1 MQKREFTLQSK
12 YDNLALSCAEYTAE
26 GGTQTN
32 AKGVVQIVHGMC
44 EYKERYEGFID
55 YLTQNG
61 YIVFAHDHRGHGGSV
76 TANEN
81 LGYFGDKK
89 GEAIVDDAAL
99 VTDEI
104 RRLYPGLSVTLFGHS
119 MGSLVVRAYIQKYEE
134 KIDKLIVCGS
144 PSKNSLAGIGLML
157 NGVISAFRG
166 KKYRSRLMANASTGG
181 GDDKF
186 PGEGKNAWLTRDK
199 TVVEKYNADEKCNF
213 VFSCNGFSNLL
224 HLVKN
229 AYKKKK
235 YPAKHSDL
243 PIFFMAGA
251 DDPVIGSEKK
261 WLAAQQFLRDV
272 GYKNVTG
279 KSYPKMRHEI
289 LNELGKEEVY
299 ADALAF
305 IEKSAEK
312 QA

>member
-26 GGTQTN
+26 GVTQTN

-144 PSKNSLAGIGLML
+144 PSKNSLAGFGLML

-186 PGEGKNAWLTRDK
+186 PGESKNAWLTRDK

-279 KSYPKMRHEI
+279 KLYPKMRHEI

>member
-26 GGTQTN
+26 GVTQTN

-104 RRLYPGLSVTLFGHS
+104 RRLHPGLSVTLFGHS

-144 PSKNSLAGIGLML
+144 PSKNSLAGFGLML

-279 KSYPKMRHEI
+279 KLYPKMRHEI

>member
-12 YDNLALSCAEYTAE
+12 YDNLALSCAEYAAE

-32 AKGVVQIVHGMC
+32 SKGVVQIVHGMC

-81 LGYFGDKK
+81 FGYFGDKK

-144 PSKNSLAGIGLML
+144 PSKNSLAGFGLML

-213 VFSCNGFSNLL
+213 IFSCNGFSNLL

>member
-26 GGTQTN
+26 GVTQTN

-104 RRLYPGLSVTLFGHS
+104 RRLYPRLSVTLFGHS

-144 PSKNSLAGIGLML
+144 PSKNSLAGFGLML

-261 WLAAQQFLRDV
+261 WLEAQQFLRDV

>member
-104 RRLYPGLSVTLFGHS
+104 RRLHPGLSVTLFGHS
-119 MGSLVVRAYIQKYEE
+119 MGSLVVRVYIQKYEE

-144 PSKNSLAGIGLML
+144 PSKNSLAGFGLML

-199 TVVEKYNADEKCNF
+199 TVVKKYNADEKCNF

-261 WLAAQQFLRDV
+261 WLEAQQFLRDV

-279 KSYPKMRHEI
+279 KLYPKMRHEI

>member
-26 GGTQTN
+26 GVTQTN

-144 PSKNSLAGIGLML
+144 PSKNSLAGFGLML

-213 VFSCNGFSNLL
+213 IFSCNGFSNLL

>member
-12 YDNLALSCAEYTAE
+12 YDNLALSCAEYAAE
-26 GGTQTN
+26 GVTQTN
-32 AKGVVQIVHGMC
+32 ARGVVQIVHGMC

-144 PSKNSLAGIGLML
+144 PSKNSLAGFGLML

-166 KKYRSRLMANASTGG
+166 EKYRSRLMANASTGG

>member
-26 GGTQTN
+26 GVTQTN

-61 YIVFAHDHRGHGGSV
+61 YVVFAHDHRGHGGSV

-144 PSKNSLAGIGLML
+144 PSKNSLAGVGLML

-166 KKYRSRLMANASTGG
+166 KKYRSRLMANACTGG

-261 WLAAQQFLRDV
+261 WLEAQQFLRDV

-279 KSYPKMRHEI
+279 KLYPKMRHEI

-312 QA
+312 QG

>member
-12 YDNLALSCAEYTAE
+12 YDNLALSCAEYAAE
-26 GGTQTN
+26 GVTQTN

-44 EYKERYEGFID
+44 EYKERYEDFID

-104 RRLYPGLSVTLFGHS
+104 RRLHPGLSVTLFGHS

-144 PSKNSLAGIGLML
+144 PSKNSLAGFGLML

-235 YPAKHSDL
+235 YPAQHSDL

-279 KSYPKMRHEI
+279 KLYPKMRHEI

>member
-26 GGTQTN
+26 GVTQTN

-134 KIDKLIVCGS
+134 KIDKLVVCGS
-144 PSKNSLAGIGLML
+144 PSKNSLAGFGLML

-166 KKYRSRLMANASTGG
+166 EKYRSRLMANASTGG

>member
-12 YDNLALSCAEYTAE
+12 YDNLALSCAEYAAE
-26 GGTQTN
+26 GVTQTN

-144 PSKNSLAGIGLML
+144 PSKNSLAGFGLML

-261 WLAAQQFLRDV
+261 WLEAQHFLRDV

-279 KSYPKMRHEI
+279 KLYPKMRHEI

-305 IEKSAEK
+305 IEKSAVK

>member
-26 GGTQTN
+26 GVTQTN

-61 YIVFAHDHRGHGGSV
+61 YVVFAHDHRGHGGSV

-144 PSKNSLAGIGLML
+144 PSKNSLAGFGLML

-261 WLAAQQFLRDV
+261 WLAAQQFLRAV

>member
-26 GGTQTN
+26 GVTQTN

-144 PSKNSLAGIGLML
+144 PSKNSLAGFGLML

-213 VFSCNGFSNLL
+213 IFTCNGFSNLL

-261 WLAAQQFLRDV
+261 WLEAQQFLRDV

-279 KSYPKMRHEI
+279 KLYPKMRHEI

>member
-26 GGTQTN
+26 GVTQTN

-144 PSKNSLAGIGLML
+144 PSKNSLAGFGLML

-235 YPAKHSDL
+235 YPAKNSDL

>member
-12 YDNLALSCAEYTAE
+12 YDNLALSCAEYAAE
-26 GGTQTN
+26 GVTQTN

-104 RRLYPGLSVTLFGHS
+104 RRLYPGLSVALFGHS

-144 PSKNSLAGIGLML
+144 PSKNSLAGFGLML

-279 KSYPKMRHEI
+279 KLYPKMRHEI

>member
-144 PSKNSLAGIGLML
+144 PSKNSLAGFGLML

-279 KSYPKMRHEI
+279 KLYPKMRHEI

>member
-12 YDNLALSCAEYTAE
+12 YDNLALSCAEYAAE

-144 PSKNSLAGIGLML
+144 PSKNSLAGFGLML

-279 KSYPKMRHEI
+279 KLYPKMRHEI

>member
-26 GGTQTN
+26 GVTQTN

-144 PSKNSLAGIGLML
+144 PSKNSLAGFGLML

-166 KKYRSRLMANASTGG
+166 EKYRSRLMANASTGG

-251 DDPVIGSEKK
+251 DYPVIGSEKK
-261 WLAAQQFLRDV
+261 WLEAQQFLRDV

-279 KSYPKMRHEI
+279 KLYPKMRHEI
-289 LNELGKEEVY
+289 LNELGKEQVY

>member
-26 GGTQTN
+26 GVTQTN

-104 RRLYPGLSVTLFGHS
+104 RRLHPGLSVTLFGHS

-144 PSKNSLAGIGLML
+144 PSKNSLAGFGLML

>member
-12 YDNLALSCAEYTAE
+12 YDNLALSCAEYAAE
-26 GGTQTN
+26 GVTQTN

-44 EYKERYEGFID
+44 EYKERYEDFID
-55 YLTQNG
+55 YLAQNG

-144 PSKNSLAGIGLML
+144 PSKNSLAGFGLML

-279 KSYPKMRHEI
+279 KLYPKMRHEI

>member
-12 YDNLALSCAEYTAE
+12 YDNLALSCAEYAAE
-26 GGTQTN
+26 GVTQTN

-134 KIDKLIVCGS
+134 KIDKLIGCGS
-144 PSKNSLAGIGLML
+144 PSKNSLAGFGLML

-166 KKYRSRLMANASTGG
+166 EKYRSRLMANASTGG

-235 YPAKHSDL
+235 YPAKNSDL

>member
-12 YDNLALSCAEYTAE
+12 YDNLALSCAEYAAE
-26 GGTQTN
+26 GVTQTN

-104 RRLYPGLSVTLFGHS
+104 RRLHPGLSVTLFGHS

-144 PSKNSLAGIGLML
+144 PSKNSLAGFGLML

>member
-26 GGTQTN
+26 GVTQTN

-144 PSKNSLAGIGLML
+144 PSKNSLAGFGLML

-166 KKYRSRLMANASTGG
+166 EKYRSRLMANASTGG

-229 AYKKKK
+229 AYKKK

-261 WLAAQQFLRDV
+261 WLEAQQFLRDV

>member
-144 PSKNSLAGIGLML
+144 PSKNSLAGFGLML

-166 KKYRSRLMANASTGG
+166 EKYRSRLMANASTGG

-279 KSYPKMRHEI
+279 KLYPKMRHEI

>member
-144 PSKNSLAGIGLML
+144 PSKNSLAGFGLML

-279 KSYPKMRHEI
+279 NSYPKMRHEI

>member
-12 YDNLALSCAEYTAE
+12 YDNLALSCAEYAA
-26 GGTQTN
+26 GGVTQTN

-144 PSKNSLAGIGLML
+144 PSKNSLAGFGLML

-261 WLAAQQFLRDV
+261 WLEAQQFLRDV

>member
-12 YDNLALSCAEYTAE
+12 YDNLALSCAEYAAE
-26 GGTQTN
+26 GVTQTN

-44 EYKERYEGFID
+44 EYKERYEDFID

-144 PSKNSLAGIGLML
+144 PSKNSLAGFGLML

>member
-26 GGTQTN
+26 GVTQTN

-144 PSKNSLAGIGLML
+144 PSKNSLAGFGLML

-243 PIFFMAGA
+243 PIFFMSGA

>member
-1 MQKREFTLQSK
+1 MQKREFTLKSK

-26 GGTQTN
+26 GVTQTN

-55 YLTQNG
+55 YLTRNG

-144 PSKNSLAGIGLML
+144 PSKNSLAGFGLML

-229 AYKKKK
+229 VYKKK
-235 YPAKHSDL
+235 
-243 PIFFMAGA
+243 
-251 DDPVIGSEKK
+251 
-261 WLAAQQFLRDV
+261 
-272 GYKNVTG
+272 
-279 KSYPKMRHEI
+279 
-289 LNELGKEEVY
+289 
-299 ADALAF
+299 
-305 IEKSAEK
+305 
-312 QA
+312 

>member
-144 PSKNSLAGIGLML
+144 PSKNSLAGVGLML

-213 VFSCNGFSNLL
+213 VFTCNGFSNLL

-261 WLAAQQFLRDV
+261 WLEAQQFLRDV

-279 KSYPKMRHEI
+279 KLYPKMRHEI

>member
-12 YDNLALSCAEYTAE
+12 YDNLALSCAEYAAE
-26 GGTQTN
+26 GVTQTN

-144 PSKNSLAGIGLML
+144 PSKNSLAGFGLML

>member
-26 GGTQTN
+26 GVTQTN

-104 RRLYPGLSVTLFGHS
+104 RRLYSGLSVTLFGHS

-144 PSKNSLAGIGLML
+144 PSKNSLAGFGLML
-157 NGVISAFRG
+157 NGMISAFRG

-279 KSYPKMRHEI
+279 KLYPKMRHEI

>member
-12 YDNLALSCAEYTAE
+12 YDNLALSCAEYAAE
-26 GGTQTN
+26 GVTQTN

-144 PSKNSLAGIGLML
+144 PSKNSLAGVGLML

-261 WLAAQQFLRDV
+261 WLEAQQFLRDV

-312 QA
+312 QV

>member
-144 PSKNSLAGIGLML
+144 PSKNSLSGFGLML

-251 DDPVIGSEKK
+251 
-261 WLAAQQFLRDV
+261 QQFLRDV

-279 KSYPKMRHEI
+279 KLYPKMRHEI

>member
-26 GGTQTN
+26 GVTQTT

-144 PSKNSLAGIGLML
+144 PSKNSLAGFGLML

-199 TVVEKYNADEKCNF
+199 TVVEKYNADEK
-213 VFSCNGFSNLL
+213 
-224 HLVKN
+224 
-229 AYKKKK
+229 
-235 YPAKHSDL
+235 
-243 PIFFMAGA
+243 
-251 DDPVIGSEKK
+251 
-261 WLAAQQFLRDV
+261 
-272 GYKNVTG
+272 
-279 KSYPKMRHEI
+279 
-289 LNELGKEEVY
+289 
-299 ADALAF
+299 
-305 IEKSAEK
+305 
-312 QA
+312 

>member
-26 GGTQTN
+26 GVTQTN

-44 EYKERYEGFID
+44 EYKERYEDFID

-144 PSKNSLAGIGLML
+144 PSKNSLAGFGLML

>member
-144 PSKNSLAGIGLML
+144 PSKNSLAGFGLML

-251 DDPVIGSEKK
+251 DDPVIGNEKK

>member
-144 PSKNSLAGIGLML
+144 PSKNSLAGFGLML

-166 KKYRSRLMANASTGG
+166 EKYRSRLMANASTGG

-213 VFSCNGFSNLL
+213 IFSCNGFSNLL

-279 KSYPKMRHEI
+279 KLYPKMRHEI